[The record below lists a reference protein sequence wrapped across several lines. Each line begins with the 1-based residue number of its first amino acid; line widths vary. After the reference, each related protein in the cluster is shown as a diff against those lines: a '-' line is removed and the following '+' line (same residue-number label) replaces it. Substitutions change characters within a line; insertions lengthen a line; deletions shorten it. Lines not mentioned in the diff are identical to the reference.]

1 MRFIYSLLLILSA
14 MTVWAAE
21 SQNTKEEK
29 VFDAKGTIFY
39 KSLDESKY
47 GKRLESNFVKDSL
60 PSCGLALR
68 GKYLYSCGERH
79 FTIYDISDPLKPVL
93 TARINNLSNDCRQ
106 ICVYKDLACI
116 TARTDGLY
124 IFDIKNPSKPKLLSH
139 YDTMEL
145 ATGIACDHDIAY
157 VCQRQYGT
165 EFIDISNPSCP
176 KHLGFVLSG
185 EAQSVDTANGILYA
199 GDWGTRKF
207 SIFDVRNPKNPQ
219 FIGDAS
225 IDGLGDGV
233 YVRDG
238 IGYAGTGRVVA
249 QKSKP
254 LKNSHEGNGLDIF
267 SLANLEKPKF
277 LARVQMP
284 VQAFPYYPDLW
295 GVQVNKEKIA
305 YVNNTYNGIFCL
317 NVQDPSHP
325 KFIAYSIPWNDKNKR
340 PDFMASLAVADG
352 VIFAA
357 GYHKGLWIIP
367 ADGIAKKISDR
378 TQMPVPKGP
387 IAADLPSNEEKFKDF
402 VIYKT
407 EGQIGSVCKDS
418 RGKGFWLAAGNDGI
432 HQIEIQE
439 NKPVLLRKISA
450 SGIVYDVKSVG
461 DLLYSAECDKG
472 FAIYKNDKDGTVKEL
487 SRFAA
492 DNKSVRQTV
501 VSEDGHW
508 AIIKAGNCN
517 LYFLDV
523 STPEKP
529 RVVYRDS
536 YPLGIMYGR
545 EIVSSITKEG
555 IASALFWA
563 YGFAWYDLS
572 GDTPKK
578 IGLKPGRSS
587 FMFGGAFRDNKLY
600 YAQNKGYYII
610 DLTDTKPLDKKT
622 FNVVSGLD
630 HGGKIFIDGNL
641 ACVTDRRNGFITKID
656 ITNPNKAKAVKHWE
670 VKGHPDLGIFWN
682 DRLIVP
688 CGYAG
693 LFIEK

>member
-1 MRFIYSLLLILSA
+1 MRLFYGLLLILSVLP
-14 MTVWAAE
+14 VWGAE
-21 SQNTKEEK
+21 SKSGQEEK
-29 VFDAKGTIFY
+29 VSDAEGAIFY

-47 GKRLESNFVKDSL
+47 GKRLESIFVKDSL

-68 GKYLYSCGERH
+68 GNYLYTCGDRH
-79 FTIYDISDPLKPVL
+79 FTIYDISEPLKPVMI
-93 TARINNLSNDCRQ
+93 TSVNGLSTSCRQ

-124 IFDIKNPSKPKLLSH
+124 IFDIKDPSKPKLLSH

-145 ATGIACDHDIAY
+145 ATGIVCDNDIAY

-165 EFIDISNPSCP
+165 EFIDISNPSHP
-176 KHLGFVLSG
+176 KHLGFVISG

-219 FIGDAS
+219 FIADAP

-238 IGYAGTGRVVA
+238 IGYAGTGFVNRL
-249 QKSKP
+249 SHP

-267 SLANLEKPKF
+267 SLKNLEKPQF

-305 YVNNTYNGIFCL
+305 YVNNTYNGVFCL

-325 KFIAYSIPWNDKNKR
+325 EFIAYSIPWNDESKR
-340 PDFMASLAVADG
+340 PDFMASLAVADD
-352 VIFAA
+352 VIYAA
-357 GYHKGLWIIP
+357 GYQKGLWLIP
-367 ADGIAKKISDR
+367 AEGIAKKITKR
-378 TQMPVPKGP
+378 TGMPALQSPVS
-387 IAADLPSNEEKFKDF
+387 ADLPSNEEQLKDF
-402 VIYKT
+402 TVYKT
-407 EGQIGSVCKDS
+407 DGQIGSVCKDS
-418 RGKGFWLAAGNDGI
+418 RGKGLWLATGNDGI
-432 HQIEIQE
+432 HQIEIQG
-439 NKPVLLRKISA
+439 NKPVLLRKIPT
-450 SGIVYDVKSVG
+450 SGIAYDVKSVG
-461 DLLYSAECDKG
+461 DLLFSAEYNKG
-472 FAIYKNDKDGTVKEL
+472 FAIYKIGKDHSVKEL

-492 DNKSVRQTV
+492 DNKSVRQVV

-508 AIIKAGNCN
+508 AIVKAGNCS

-523 STPEKP
+523 SKPEKP
-529 RVVYRDS
+529 RSVYQDS

-545 EIVSSITKEG
+545 EVVSSITKDG
-555 IASALFWA
+555 IASALFWV

-572 GDTPKK
+572 GDAPKK

-587 FMFGGAFRDNKLY
+587 TMYGGAFHDNKLY
-600 YAQNKGYYII
+600 YAQKKGYYIT
-610 DLTDTKPLDKKT
+610 DLLDTEPFDKKT
-622 FNVVSGLD
+622 WHKVAGLN
-630 HGGKIFIDGNL
+630 HGGKIFIEGNL
-641 ACVTDRRNGFITKID
+641 ACITDRRNGFFTKID
-656 ITNPNKAKAVKHWE
+656 ISNPKKAKVINHWKI
-670 VKGHPDLGIFWN
+670 KGHPDLGIFWEG
-682 DRLIVP
+682 RLIVP

-693 LFIEK
+693 LLIEKK